1 MIEHPLRT
9 GSVVQHEW
17 LQELLCRHVEPGHC
31 KPGSHLP
38 EDFSEAWDKACEI
51 LGQSSEQLLYLIS
64 QHYGFEIAQEKDIDP
79 EAIGLVPGGTIQ
91 KYGVFPMEED
101 GKRLILAV
109 SNPFDLELIET
120 LTFVSNYHLD
130 LRIAPPEVLERWIKE
145 KLVNL
150 GPTRKDSIKQAPS
163 AAADSQKLEVSDSA
177 IAKLV
182 SDMIVEAFQRNASDI
197 HIEPFFGAGEV
208 RYRIDGLLTRI
219 SSLPKELF
227 EHMLRRIKVIG
238 KMDMTN
244 ALVTQDGHASL
255 DIDGNRLDLRIS
267 TIPVVG
273 GEKAVVRLLKQTGV
287 VSLDNLGITD
297 QELTTLRRVLSNQSG
312 IFIMTGPTGSG
323 KTTTLYSA
331 LAEINTFER
340 CLVTVEDPV
349 EYKIEGIAQINVNR
363 SMEVTFANALRS
375 ILRQDPDVVLVG
387 EIRDEETANI
397 TLRAALTGHFVMST
411 LHTRD
416 AVTTISRLLDLGVSE
431 QIIADSLSG
440 LAAQRLLRKI
450 CPHCAVPSEAESS
463 IEQEYLER
471 YPGLQLMHGKGCK
484 QCGSTGYSGRF
495 PIVELLV
502 IKQEISDAI
511 RQKKTLGEI
520 RRIAVENGMRTL
532 SVLAREAIAQGK
544 TSVSEAHRVVGEELW
559 DDM

>member
-9 GSVVQHEW
+9 GSVNQHEW
-17 LQELLCRHVEPGHC
+17 LQELLCRQVEPGHC
-31 KPGSHLP
+31 EPGSHLP
-38 EDFSEAWDKACEI
+38 EDFSEAWEKACEI
-51 LGQSSEQLLYLIS
+51 LGQSSEQLLQLIS

-79 EAIGLVPGGTIQ
+79 AAMALVPARTLQ
-91 KYGVFPMEED
+91 EYGVIPMEED
-101 GKRLILAV
+101 GKRLVLAV
-109 SNPFDLELIET
+109 SNPFDLELIKT
-120 LTFVSNYHLD
+120 LTFVSNHHLI
-130 LRIAPPEVLERWIKE
+130 LRIAAPEVLEQWIKE

-150 GPTRKDSIKQAPS
+150 GPIRKGSNQQRPS
-163 AAADSQKLEVSDSA
+163 TATNNQSLQVSDSA

-182 SDMIVEAFQRNASDI
+182 NDMIVEAYQRNASDI

-219 SSLPKELF
+219 STLPKELF

-238 KMDMTN
+238 KMDITN

-273 GEKAVVRLLKQTGV
+273 GEKVVVRLLKQTGV
-287 VSLDNLGITD
+287 VSLDSLGITD
-297 QELTTLRRVLSNQSG
+297 HELSILRRVLSNQSG

-440 LAAQRLLRKI
+440 LAAQRLLRKL
-450 CPHCAVPSEAESS
+450 CPHCTVPSKAESS

-471 YPGLQLMHGKGCK
+471 YPGVKLMHGKGCK

-495 PIVELLV
+495 PILELLV
-502 IKQEISDAI
+502 VKQEISDAI
-511 RQKKTLGEI
+511 RQKKPLGEI

-532 SVLAREAIAQGK
+532 PVLAKEAIAQGR
-544 TSVSEAHRVVGEELW
+544 TSVAEAHRVIGEELW
-559 DDM
+559 GDM